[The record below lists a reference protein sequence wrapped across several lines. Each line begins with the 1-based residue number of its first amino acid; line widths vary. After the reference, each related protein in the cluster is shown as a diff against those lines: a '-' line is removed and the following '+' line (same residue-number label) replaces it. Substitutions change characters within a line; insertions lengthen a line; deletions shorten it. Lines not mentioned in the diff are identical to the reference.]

1 MTKKLLINLVQFFI
15 LVSLCYYLFTIRAT
29 FDIVY
34 DVNYNW
40 LFLVSFGVLCN
51 NLIKTFQLKEY
62 LALISDKRLKKL
74 HLFLILI
81 SGSLLNYLPLNIG
94 TIFKAKLL
102 KKNMDL
108 SYSYFV
114 SFSALDAGLKIVSS
128 FSLGI
133 LVMPFFWQYLND
145 NSLIIFSLFSFLI
158 IVGII
163 SFILLSGIW
172 IPEGKGFISST
183 LKEIILGLKEMTK
196 SFNTFITLYIYTT
209 IQLIIMSC
217 LFQFAFLSLNVKISF
232 FVSILFSISS
242 TALLLINFTP
252 GNLGIRE
259 SFIGLLSLAMGQ
271 NFEVG
276 FIASSVVRIGGV
288 ICHIIF
294 GSIGLFYFKIK
305 KMV

>member
-1 MTKKLLINLVQFFI
+1 MI
-15 LVSLCYYLFTIRAT
+15 LVGLCYYLFTNRST
-29 FDIVY
+29 FDIIY

-40 LFLVSFGVLCN
+40 IFLVSFGVLCH
-51 NLIKTFQLKEY
+51 NLTKTFQLKEY
-62 LALISDKRLKKL
+62 LALISKKRLKNF
-74 HLFLILI
+74 HLFFILI

-114 SFSALDAGLKIVSS
+114 SFSALDAGLKIISS

-133 LVMPFFWQYLND
+133 LVIPFFWQYLND
-145 NSLIIFSLFSFLI
+145 NSLIIFSLFFFLI
-158 IVGII
+158 ILGII
-163 SFILLSGIW
+163 SFIFLSGIW
-172 IPEGKGFISST
+172 IPQGRGFISST
-183 LKEIILGLKEMTK
+183 IKEIILGIRKMTK
-196 SFNTFITLYIYTT
+196 SLNTFIILYFYTI

-217 LFQFAFLSLNVKISF
+217 LFHFAFLSLSAKISF

-259 SFIGLLSLAMGQ
+259 SFIGLLSVAMGQ
-271 NFEVG
+271 NFEIG
-276 FIASSVVRIGGV
+276 FIASSVVRIGGM
-288 ICHIIF
+288 IAHILF
-294 GSIGLFYFKIK
+294 GSIGIFYFKIK